1 MTDGKRLSVY
11 LNSLEQEEAGLL
23 SEIGE
28 EAAAS
33 FVPVI
38 RRETGG
44 LLRTLLAL
52 KRPERI
58 LEVGTATGYSA
69 LLMGSAMP
77 DGCTITTIEKDGKRV
92 RTAKENFLR
101 AGMEGRIT
109 LLEGDAAEL
118 LRSLEPS
125 FDFIFMDAAKGQY
138 LHFLPQV
145 LRLLCVGGVLVSDNV
160 LQGGDIL
167 ESRFA
172 VARRN
177 RTIHGRMRRYLHIL
191 THMEGLRTSVLP
203 VGDGVTVSVKT
214 GETKETGL
222 QAVER
227 EAGEG
232 RCIL

>member
-1 MTDGKRLSVY
+1 M
-11 LNSLEQEEAGLL
+11 
-23 SEIGE
+23 
-28 EAAAS
+28 
-33 FVPVI
+33 
-38 RRETGG
+38 
-44 LLRTLLAL
+44 
-52 KRPERI
+52 
-58 LEVGTATGYSA
+58 
-69 LLMGSAMP
+69 
-77 DGCTITTIEKDGKRV
+77 
-92 RTAKENFLR
+92 
-101 AGMEGRIT
+101 
-109 LLEGDAAEL
+109 EGDAAEL